1 METICAISS
10 GERGAIGII
19 RVSGTD
25 AINIADKIFIA
36 QSGSSLTQ
44 AKGYTVHYGT
54 ICNNDEPLDDVI
66 VIVYRAPHSYTGEDS
81 VEIMCHGSSYIQQTI
96 LELLM
101 QNGCHM
107 AQPGE
112 YTRRA
117 FLNGKMDL
125 SQAEAVADL
134 ISSSNQATHRMAI
147 SQMRGG
153 FSAKLQELRQQLLQ
167 MTTLL
172 ELEIDFSEEDVEFAD
187 RQQLMQLV
195 QSVDSTLSN
204 LVDSFRAGNAIK
216 NGIPVAIVGEPNV
229 GKSTLLNQLL
239 HDDRAIVSEVRGTTR
254 DTIEDT
260 ITIGGILFR
269 FIDTAGIH
277 DTADIVESMGIERTK
292 RKVRE
297 AQIIIMMCEPGVAY
311 PDIEANDDQ
320 FIIKIEN
327 KTATFQAISG
337 LGITELEQQLLDHAR
352 QLQHTDSDIIVTNLR
367 HVEALRIALQ
377 SIRTVKHQLTTPHTS
392 ADIIALD
399 LHQCIDSLAEITGT
413 ITSDDTLQSI
423 FKNFCIGK

>member
-1 METICAISS
+1 MGTICAISS

-337 LGITELEQQLLDHAR
+337 LGIPELEQQLLDHAR

-413 ITSDDTLQSI
+413 ITSDDTLHSI

>member
-1 METICAISS
+1 
-10 GERGAIGII
+10 
-19 RVSGTD
+19 
-25 AINIADKIFIA
+25 
-36 QSGSSLTQ
+36 
-44 AKGYTVHYGT
+44 
-54 ICNNDEPLDDVI
+54 
-66 VIVYRAPHSYTGEDS
+66 
-81 VEIMCHGSSYIQQTI
+81 
-96 LELLM
+96 
-101 QNGCHM
+101 
-107 AQPGE
+107 
-112 YTRRA
+112 
-117 FLNGKMDL
+117 
-125 SQAEAVADL
+125 
-134 ISSSNQATHRMAI
+134 
-147 SQMRGG
+147 MRGG

-337 LGITELEQQLLDHAR
+337 LGIPELEQQLLDHAR

-413 ITSDDTLQSI
+413 ITSDDTLHSI

>member
-125 SQAEAVADL
+125 SQAEAVTDL

-195 QSVDSTLSN
+195 QSVDNTISN

-337 LGITELEQQLLDHAR
+337 LGIPELEQQLLDHAR

-413 ITSDDTLQSI
+413 ITSDDTLHSI

>member
-327 KTATFQAISG
+327 KTDTFQAISG
-337 LGITELEQQLLDHAR
+337 LGIPELEQQLLDHAR

-413 ITSDDTLQSI
+413 ITSDDTLHSI

>member
-320 FIIKIEN
+320 SIIKIEN

-337 LGITELEQQLLDHAR
+337 LGIPELEQQLLDHAH

-413 ITSDDTLQSI
+413 ITSDDTLHSI

>member
-320 FIIKIEN
+320 FIIKVEN

-337 LGITELEQQLLDHAR
+337 LGIPELEQQLLDHAR

-413 ITSDDTLQSI
+413 ITSDDTLHSI

>member
-337 LGITELEQQLLDHAR
+337 LGIPELEQQLLDHAR

-413 ITSDDTLQSI
+413 ITSDDTLHSI

>member
-311 PDIEANDDQ
+311 PDIEVNDDQ

-337 LGITELEQQLLDHAR
+337 LGIPELEQQLLDHAR

-413 ITSDDTLQSI
+413 ITSDDTLHSI

>member
-96 LELLM
+96 LEFLM

-337 LGITELEQQLLDHAR
+337 LGIPELEQQLLDHAR

-413 ITSDDTLQSI
+413 ITSDDTLHSI

>member
-44 AKGYTVHYGT
+44 AKGYSVHYGT

-337 LGITELEQQLLDHAR
+337 LGIPELEQQLLDHAR

-413 ITSDDTLQSI
+413 ITSDDTLHSI

>member
-311 PDIEANDDQ
+311 PNIEANDDQ

-337 LGITELEQQLLDHAR
+337 LGIPELEQQLLDHAR

-413 ITSDDTLQSI
+413 ITSDDTLHSI

>member
-337 LGITELEQQLLDHAR
+337 LGIPELEQQLLGHAR

-413 ITSDDTLQSI
+413 ITSDDTLHSI

>member
-337 LGITELEQQLLDHAR
+337 LGIPELEQQLLVHAR

-413 ITSDDTLQSI
+413 ITSDDTLHSI

>member
-134 ISSSNQATHRMAI
+134 ISSSNQAT
-147 SQMRGG
+147 
-153 FSAKLQELRQQLLQ
+153 
-167 MTTLL
+167 
-172 ELEIDFSEEDVEFAD
+172 D
-187 RQQLMQLV
+187 RK
-195 QSVDSTLSN
+195 SV
-204 LVDSFRAGNAIK
+204 V
-216 NGIPVAIVGEPNV
+216 
-229 GKSTLLNQLL
+229 
-239 HDDRAIVSEVRGTTR
+239 
-254 DTIEDT
+254 
-260 ITIGGILFR
+260 
-269 FIDTAGIH
+269 
-277 DTADIVESMGIERTK
+277 
-292 RKVRE
+292 
-297 AQIIIMMCEPGVAY
+297 
-311 PDIEANDDQ
+311 
-320 FIIKIEN
+320 
-327 KTATFQAISG
+327 
-337 LGITELEQQLLDHAR
+337 
-352 QLQHTDSDIIVTNLR
+352 
-367 HVEALRIALQ
+367 
-377 SIRTVKHQLTTPHTS
+377 
-392 ADIIALD
+392 
-399 LHQCIDSLAEITGT
+399 
-413 ITSDDTLQSI
+413 
-423 FKNFCIGK
+423 

>member
-66 VIVYRAPHSYTGEDS
+66 AIVYRAPHSYTGEDS

-337 LGITELEQQLLDHAR
+337 LGIPELEQQLLDHAR

-413 ITSDDTLQSI
+413 ITSDDTLHSI

>member
-134 ISSSNQATHRMAI
+134 ISLSNQATHRMAI

-337 LGITELEQQLLDHAR
+337 LGIPELEQQLLDHAR

-413 ITSDDTLQSI
+413 ITSDDTLHSI

>member
-1 METICAISS
+1 MKTICAISS

-337 LGITELEQQLLDHAR
+337 LGIPELEQQLLDHAR

-413 ITSDDTLQSI
+413 ITSDDTLHSI

>member
-337 LGITELEQQLLDHAR
+337 LGIPELEQQLLDHAR

-399 LHQCIDSLAEITGT
+399 LHQCINSLAEITGT
-413 ITSDDTLQSI
+413 ITSDDTLHSI

>member
-25 AINIADKIFIA
+25 AINTADKIFIA

-187 RQQLMQLV
+187 RQQLIQLV

-337 LGITELEQQLLDHAR
+337 LGIPELEQQLLDHAR

-413 ITSDDTLQSI
+413 ITSDDTLHSI